1 MGEYLRVKINID
13 LYKPLSRG
21 RVIKFDG
28 KSTLIGF
35 KYEHLPKF
43 CFHCGVICHGVEG
56 CLKRTKLRNQEVNQ
70 FGLWM
75 RANSPTKRVVKTHD
89 RHAEN
94 YDSSRYAKS
103 DPEEG
108 PKQPGV
114 QGKKEIGRKRR
125 AAEYGERSFAG
136 ETSRRNHDAQAKE
149 TRSEK
154 LGRNRGDRN
163 DEIFFESKTERERN
177 NVGALRGQFE
187 KISTPYKEAWIPR
200 NKGKEGAG
208 VSASVHLRKVSPRA
222 GKNHA
227 GTSPR
232 ESRHA
237 GHVIES
243 PPQQQQKATHEAIFQ
258 TSGGPYSGPLL
269 ADIEKSIKEAHR
281 EGGQ

>member
-1 MGEYLRVKINID
+1 MGREVGLKLGAFVGQVEEVDTKKDGVGWGEYLWVKINID

-70 FGLWM
+70 FCLWM
-75 RANSPTKRVVKTHD
+75 RANSPTRRAVKTHD

-108 PKQPGV
+108 PKQSGV
-114 QGKKEIGRKRR
+114 QGKKEIGRKWRV
-125 AAEYGERSFAG
+125 AEYGERSFTI
-136 ETSRRNHDAQAKE
+136 ETSKRNHDARAKE

-200 NKGKEGAG
+200 NEGKEGAG
-208 VSASVHLRKVSPRA
+208 VSAGAHSRKVSPRV
-222 GKNHA
+222 GKNHV
-227 GTSPR
+227 GTFPR

-237 GHVIES
+237 
-243 PPQQQQKATHEAIFQ
+243 
-258 TSGGPYSGPLL
+258 
-269 ADIEKSIKEAHR
+269 
-281 EGGQ
+281 